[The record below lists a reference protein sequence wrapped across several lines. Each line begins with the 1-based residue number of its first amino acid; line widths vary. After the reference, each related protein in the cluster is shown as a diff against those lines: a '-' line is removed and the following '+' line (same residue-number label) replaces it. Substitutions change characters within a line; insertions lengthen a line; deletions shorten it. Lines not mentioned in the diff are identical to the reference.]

1 MKTAIT
7 TISVVLLLSTLV
19 WVAVYL
25 EFPEAPLKPRETI
38 LVVFL
43 CTVAAAIAQ
52 YAWKRWQQRHEKET
66 RAEQK

>member
-1 MKTAIT
+1 MKTAMT

-25 EFPEAPLKPRETI
+25 EFPEAPLKPRETA

-43 CTVAAAIAQ
+43 CTIATASAQ
-52 YAWKRWQQRHEKET
+52 YAWRRWQQRHGKET
-66 RAEQK
+66 RATQK